1 MNSKEK
7 TMREEARAAIIEA
20 LRYGYTGYYCDLHDE
35 VFNTDYYIIGI
46 YEAKKALEEYDV
58 FKAIEKIQTYEKDNF
73 GEVYT
78 DLSDP
83 EKLVN
88 MLFYIIGEEV
98 LWEMLE
104 DSETLSEN
112 WDNQADEETNAAI
125 LEELGENMKKIVAKE
140 VNPADVDFSFYFDDD
155 GLKNAG
161 GENCAV
167 YIVPADERR
176 NAGFN
181 MEEYREIELHAQA
194 VIDDYEAGH
203 PIDEA
208 LKEWAEYANV
218 YDTEDIAEFL
228 TITTG
233 EKWEVRSFFG
243 YSQGDCVDVVYC
255 VNRYT
260 PEHITEIGELW
271 LGCGTEFCIDGCCGY
286 YVPNSIRWR
295 EGETLR
301 KYLADSYGCE
311 PDELEIYL
319 YDGEKYEKMD

>member
-1 MNSKEK
+1 MKIWKEMPLTHFEFWAGGK
-7 TMREEARAAIIEA
+7 DTVEDLTDSELEQIEQILEHIYPEGLSEGELNDLFWFERDLIAEWLGYENFDEIIE
-20 LRYGYTGYYCDLHDE
+20 RD
-35 VFNTDYYIIGI
+35 
-46 YEAKKALEEYDV
+46 K
-58 FKAIEKIQTYEKDNF
+58 
-73 GEVYT
+73 
-78 DLSDP
+78 
-83 EKLVN
+83 
-88 MLFYIIGEEV
+88 
-98 LWEMLE
+98 
-104 DSETLSEN
+104 
-112 WDNQADEETNAAI
+112 
-125 LEELGENMKKIVAKE
+125 MKKIIAKE
-140 VNPADVDFSFYFDDD
+140 VNPEDVDFSFYFDDD
-155 GLKNAG
+155 GLKSIG

-167 YIVPADERR
+167 YIVPANERW

-181 MEEYREIELHAQA
+181 MDEYKEIELHAQA
-194 VIDDYEAGH
+194 VIGDCEAGY

-208 LKEWAEYANV
+208 LKEWAEYASV

-243 YSQGDCVDVVYC
+243 YSQGDCCDVVYC
-255 VNRYT
+255 VNHYT
-260 PEHITEIGELW
+260 PERITEIGELW

-311 PDELEIYL
+311 PEELEIYL